1 MCQMRGPTLPA
12 AYGES
17 EAQPLPQPSPEGARA
32 LYPALESDDQP
43 PSRWLSDPKPSDVS
57 VLPIV
62 GSVIGRT
69 LDEVW
74 NIKVP
79 KEFMVPQPPLILP
92 LPGRGLA
99 PIQAPSATPKPTFPP
114 SPMTGSPFAPLN
126 PKSGSSSP
134 PPSSVPTPQPPLPPT
149 PDKPVELPESK
160 GFVPPDL
167 KDVFKPLAGGDFTIP
182 QGGLITLPGS
192 TIPDDVPGVLVL
204 AIKMLKGEQQRGV
217 IGHVGHVEEEDLI
230 AADPMYGKL
239 KKLAER
245 AAEIVGPG
253 KGPER
258 GKQIHSVLG
267 KLIESELPEAE
278 KLRIRVKYTAGK
290 EADGKY
296 GTKGQPRVDVF
307 YEMDDD
313 EMRIYEL
320 KTGTAREKAAR
331 ICRLFKDTFFGTA
344 TKSTI
349 AEIWV
354 K

>member
-1 MCQMRGPTLPA
+1 MCRMRGPALPA

-17 EAQPLPQPSPEGARA
+17 PAQPLPEGANA
-32 LYPALESDDQP
+32 LYPALEGADP
-43 PSRWLSDPKPSDVS
+43 RPSRWFSDLKPSDVS

-69 LDEVW
+69 LNEVQ
-74 NIKVP
+74 NITVP
-79 KEFMVPQPPLILP
+79 KEFMAPQLPLILP
-92 LPGRGLA
+92 LPGRGLV
-99 PIQAPSATPKPTFPP
+99 PIRTPSAVPKPTFPP
-114 SPMTGSPFAPLN
+114 TPMTGSPFAPLN

-134 PPSSVPTPQPPLPPT
+134 PPSSAPTQQPPVPPT
-149 PDKPVELPESK
+149 SDKPVELPESK

-192 TIPDDVPGVLVL
+192 TIPDDIPGVLVL
-204 AIKMLKGEQQRGV
+204 AIKMLKGEQQGGV
-217 IGHVGHVEEEDLI
+217 IGQVGHVEEEDLI

-267 KLIESELPEAE
+267 KLIKEELTEAE
-278 KLRIRVKYTAGK
+278 KRRIRVEYTAGQSG
-290 EADGKY
+290 DGKY

-307 YEMDDD
+307 YKMDDG

-331 ICRLFKDTFFGTA
+331 VYRLFKDTFFGKI
-344 TKSTI
+344 TKATI

-354 K
+354 Q